1 MVYCSTADK
10 EQIFPYFRFVFGR
23 RREKSCVFFLG
34 LSLPSPTTLSQPAS
48 PSSWRESGVAS
59 VCLVSFSSSIS
70 SSSSLSKSYLSPGPP
85 LSLSSS
91 PFSFCE
97 NRNGSRSRKR
107 KKGKAK
113 ISGTENEGGHT
124 RVWHE
129 DTVTLLLY
137 LALPPVALA
146 H

>member
-1 MVYCSTADK
+1 MC
-10 EQIFPYFRFVFGR
+10 
-23 RREKSCVFFLG
+23 L
-34 LSLPSPTTLSQPAS
+34 LSGSLFSLPTTLSQPAS
-48 PSSWRESGVAS
+48 SSSWRESGVAS

-70 SSSSLSKSYLSPGPP
+70 SSSSSLSKSYLSPGPP
-85 LSLSSS
+85 LSLLPP
-91 PFSFCE
+91 PFLSAKTE
-97 NRNGSRSRKR
+97 TEAAAGKE

-129 DTVTLLLY
+129 DTVTFLLY
-137 LALPPVALA
+137 FTLPPLALA